1 MAIYHSELSAI
12 VCGVNAGMTPILAI
26 QSWQGQYKSALLRI

>member
-26 QSWQGQYKSALLRI
+26 QSWQGSINRALLRI